1 MYIKRAIEVY
11 QTTAS
16 TTTPTIDSIIQLLN
30 EMSSLLLETQAA
42 TELVANPDVS
52 EPLKKLQYVLFELMG
67 VVDHRSEEGKR
78 LVLQYVVINQGLLT
92 VQLHKYYELLP
103 EIREQIDQLAE
114 AWSEARQNQR
124 RERFTTNGL

>member
-30 EMSSLLLETQAA
+30 EMSSLLSETQAT
-42 TELVANPDVS
+42 TERVANPDVT

-78 LVLQYVVINQGLLT
+78 LVLQYVVINQSLLT

-114 AWSEARQNQR
+114 AWREARRNQR
-124 RERFTTNGL
+124 RERFTTNSL